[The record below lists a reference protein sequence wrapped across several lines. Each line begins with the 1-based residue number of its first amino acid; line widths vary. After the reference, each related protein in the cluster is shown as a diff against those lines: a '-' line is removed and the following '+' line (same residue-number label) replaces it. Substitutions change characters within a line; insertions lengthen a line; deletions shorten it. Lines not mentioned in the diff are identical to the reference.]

1 MNDIKHLFAKYQKPI
16 ISGLNHWALGTPF
29 RKLLGIDKE
38 CKDKIT
44 KLWDNAYQT
53 RLGKN
58 KFQATFRCYPVF
70 AKRMGV
76 ALSKWDIIKDYIAG
90 NPKLYQGLDEYRGL
104 LAQIGLLNTREFPT
118 VMAASGDPIYSGAG
132 DGSVGNIIG
141 HSNWNDCRTAGTG
154 DYVDYISTTAFY
166 DASFA
171 PTYYLR
177 RLFFPFNTSD
187 LGSIDVSAA
196 VMTII
201 ANQNKVGSPGPMYL
215 VQTSQASNTQLT
227 TADYDAFSY
236 TAGID
241 GTVNIPTSGNAA
253 TFTLNSTGRG
263 WVSGS
268 AWTKLGVIDSDDFNN
283 NAPGGNDYTKFRTSE
298 YADTASDPIL
308 VVTYIP
314 ALVASQ
320 AVWF

>member
-1 MNDIKHLFAKYQKPI
+1 MNDIKHLFAKYQKPLLKLANNRF
-16 ISGLNHWALGTPF
+16 G
-29 RKLLGIDKE
+29 RKFLGIDTKE
-38 CKDKIT
+38 KIIGIT
-44 KLWDNAYQT
+44 DNAFAV
-53 RLGKN
+53 RNGDKLK
-58 KFQATFRCYPVF
+58 AEFRCYPVY
-70 AKRMGV
+70 AKRIGL
-76 ALSKWDIIKDYIAG
+76 ALSKLDIAKDFYKNIT
-90 NPKLYQGLDEYRGL
+90 NYK
-104 LAQIGLLNTREFPT
+104 GLLNYCGLLDNREFPT
-118 VMAASGDPIYSGAG
+118 VMAASPETVYAGAG
-132 DGSVGNIIG
+132 DGSVGNITA

-241 GTVNIPTSGNAA
+241 GTVNIPTSGNPAV
-253 TFTLNSTGRG
+253 FTLNSTGRG

-314 ALVASQ
+314 APITSQ